1 MKRKSRSG
9 TNVVRAALDI
19 AIQSSLHQQ
28 AALDHGM
35 KLWSDM
41 LNFSPLVGYEGR
53 TEVSSVIYKKCLP
66 DEQAFL
72 THF

>member
-41 LNFSPLVGYEGR
+41 LNFSPLWGMRGER
-53 TEVSSVIYKKCLP
+53 KCPLSSIKNACPTSRL
-66 DEQAFL
+66 F
-72 THF
+72 